1 MKIFAIVLIIL
12 GIIAVVGFSIAF
24 FTEIFK
30 TNKEVKEE
38 QPENVSNEEVKEE
51 QQEDNNAVQDEFDL
65 DSMLARLEANAIAN
79 NQEAAEEEVEQP
91 KEEVVEEAEQPKEEV
106 VEEVKEEEKPQE
118 VEEVEEV
125 KEEAEVT
132 DAKEEKTGSTKVIVV
147 TEKTEEVINNNA
159 QPEEVKEQEVVDLS
173 TRLASVKE
181 AQEKVDAD
189 LTKASRDVNRY
200 ERTERRM
207 ARNQKLLDK
216 KADDL
221 TKLNLVLYSVTDIKN
236 IDQEKKQKQEE
247 LTVHINELKSSIR
260 DAENYLETN
269 KEKYENSKKMQAFFE
284 GEKARL
290 DADEQEILTLMGKNK
305 KDSDEE

>member
-24 FTEIFK
+24 FAEIFK
-30 TNKEVKEE
+30 TNKEEKEE

-51 QQEDNNAVQDEFDL
+51 QQEENNAVQDEFDL

-79 NQEAAEEEVEQP
+79 NQEAAEEEAKEEVVEEQP
-91 KEEVVEEAEQPKEEV
+91 KEEVVEEQPKEVEEVKEEV
-106 VEEVKEEEKPQE
+106 VEETP
-118 VEEVEEV
+118 VEEV

-132 DAKEEKTGSTKVIVV
+132 DAKEEKAGSTKVIVV
-147 TEKTEEVINNNA
+147 TEKTEEVINNNV

>member
-24 FTEIFK
+24 FAEIFK
-30 TNKEVKEE
+30 TNKEEKEE

-51 QQEDNNAVQDEFDL
+51 QQEENNAVQDEFDL

-79 NQEAAEEEVEQP
+79 NQEAAEEEA
-91 KEEVVEEAEQPKEEV
+91 KEEVVEEQPKEVEEVKEEV
-106 VEEVKEEEKPQE
+106 VEETP
-118 VEEVEEV
+118 VEEV

-132 DAKEEKTGSTKVIVV
+132 DAKEEKAGSTKVIVV
-147 TEKTEEVINNNA
+147 TEKTEEVINNNV

>member
-24 FTEIFK
+24 FAEIFK
-30 TNKEVKEE
+30 TNKEEKEE

-79 NQEAAEEEVEQP
+79 NQEAAEEEA
-91 KEEVVEEAEQPKEEV
+91 KEEVVEEQPKEVEEVKEEV
-106 VEEVKEEEKPQE
+106 VEETPA
-118 VEEVEEV
+118 EEV

-132 DAKEEKTGSTKVIVV
+132 DAKEEKAGSTKVIVV
-147 TEKTEEVINNNA
+147 TEKTEEVINNNV

-247 LTVHINELKSSIR
+247 LTVHINDLKSSIR

>member
-30 TNKEVKEE
+30 TNKEEKEE
-38 QPENVSNEEVKEE
+38 QPQEAEEAKEEAPVEE
-51 QQEDNNAVQDEFDL
+51 QQEENNAVQDEFDL

-79 NQEAAEEEVEQP
+79 NQEA
-91 KEEVVEEAEQPKEEV
+91 
-106 VEEVKEEEKPQE
+106 EEVKEEEKT
-118 VEEVEEV
+118 EEAAEEV
-125 KEEAEVT
+125 KEEAPVEEQPQEAEEAKEEAPVEEAEVT
-132 DAKEEKTGSTKVIVV
+132 DAKEEKAGKTKVIVV

-260 DAENYLETN
+260 DAETYLEAN

>member
-30 TNKEVKEE
+30 TNKEEKEE
-38 QPENVSNEEVKEE
+38 QPQQAEEVKEE
-51 QQEDNNAVQDEFDL
+51 APVEEQQEENNAVQDEFDL

-79 NQEAAEEEVEQP
+79 NQEA
-91 KEEVVEEAEQPKEEV
+91 
-106 VEEVKEEEKPQE
+106 EEVKEEEKT
-118 VEEVEEV
+118 EEAAEEV
-125 KEEAEVT
+125 KEEAPVEEQPQEAEEAKEEAPVEEAEVT
-132 DAKEEKTGSTKVIVV
+132 DAKEEKAGTTKVIVV

-260 DAENYLETN
+260 DAETYLEAN